1 MIPRM
6 MMFVVV
12 TAVVGGAVATGACSA
27 PASRPALPAA
37 AARTELRIG
46 TTDGARV
53 TVRTVPLER
62 YVEASILSEFA
73 PAGGDLRTV
82 ERMFEI
88 QAIIGRTYAAA
99 HAGRHAQDGYD
110 LCDRTHC
117 QLYQPGR
124 LATSRWAPHAAAAV
138 RRTAGQI
145 LAFADSPALVVYHAD
160 CGGRTS
166 AATDVWGGVGP
177 PYLVGRP
184 DDGAAA
190 GAHGTWTY
198 AVRRSALHAALNADP
213 RTRVGARFDAI
224 RILDRD
230 AAGRVERVAI
240 QGSQARTVRG
250 EILRSVLGV
259 AFGAR
264 SVRSTWF
271 SVQRGDDTVVFTGRG
286 FGHGVGLCQAGA
298 LARLQAG
305 AGVSGILR
313 RYFPGTRLRALAG

>member
-1 MIPRM
+1 MIPKM
-6 MMFVVV
+6 MRFVRA
-12 TAVVGGAVATGACSA
+12 AVVGGAVATAACSA
-27 PASRPALPAA
+27 PERRPTLPAG

-46 TTDGARV
+46 TADGSRV

-73 PAGGDLRTV
+73 PAGGDPRVV

-99 HAGRHAQDGYD
+99 HPGRHAQDGYD

-124 LATSRWAPHAAAAV
+124 LATSRWAPQAAAAV

-145 LAFADSPALVVYHAD
+145 LSFADAPALVVYHAD

-166 AATDVWGGVGP
+166 AATDVWGGAAP
-177 PYLVGRP
+177 PYLVGRA

-190 GAHGTWTY
+190 RAHGTWTY
-198 AVRRSALHAALNADP
+198 AVRTSALHAALNADP

-240 QGSQARTVRG
+240 QGSQERTVRG
-250 EILRSVLGV
+250 EILRSVLGA

-271 SVQRGDDTVVFTGRG
+271 SVERGDDTVIFTGRG

-298 LARLQAG
+298 LARLQGG

-313 RYFPGTRLRALAG
+313 RYFPGTRLSALAG